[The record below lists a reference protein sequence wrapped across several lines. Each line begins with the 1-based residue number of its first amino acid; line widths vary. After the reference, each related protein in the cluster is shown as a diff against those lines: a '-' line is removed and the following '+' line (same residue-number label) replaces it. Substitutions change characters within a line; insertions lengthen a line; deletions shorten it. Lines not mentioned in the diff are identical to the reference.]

1 MKQTYENMTDEL
13 HQAIRL
19 ARNIHKETGKSWQ
32 NAYLVIMRATCA
44 AIRAEQPSMLPR
56 EVLAEAAKRYANI
69 DNVPLEAEVTD
80 ATAPTEA
87 STTPTGVP
95 NVPRMII
102 IIIITITYLT
112 RKIIHVDQGNY
123 KNDNMDNNRNHAIA
137 NHTFAYCSAGSK
149 TQAGKA
155 MMQAHG
161 ADAEANRDK
170 KSPAPAKAKATRKA
184 IQDAEAQKSAKAKIA
199 EEKKVAKAEAK
210 AKARGER
217 TERMKAM
224 NEARRARAATAATSA
239 IGPAADEP

>member
-32 NAYLVIMRATCA
+32 NAYLVIMRETCA

-112 RKIIHVDQGNY
+112 RQIIHGDQGNY

-155 MMQAHG
+155 MTQAHG

-170 KSPAPAKAKATRKA
+170 KSPDRQRRRQRRRPSRMPRHRNL
-184 IQDAEAQKSAKAKIA
+184 QRLSLPRRRRLRRPRRRQRRG
-199 EEKKVAKAEAK
+199 
-210 AKARGER
+210 ARGRSE
-217 TERMKAM
+217 
-224 NEARRARAATAATSA
+224 
-239 IGPAADEP
+239 